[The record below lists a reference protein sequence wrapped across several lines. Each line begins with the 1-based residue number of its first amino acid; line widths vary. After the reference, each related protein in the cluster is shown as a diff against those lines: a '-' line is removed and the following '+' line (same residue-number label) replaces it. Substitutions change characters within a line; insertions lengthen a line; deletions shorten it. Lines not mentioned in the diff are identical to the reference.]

1 MRRSSI
7 VGGLLLAAL
16 GATLA
21 TSAGVPVR
29 TAPQRPNIVWIVLDD
44 ASPAIGADGDPQA
57 TTPNIDRLASQGV
70 RFTHS
75 FTHYPGCAPSRFGLV
90 TGVYPTSVGSN
101 NMRSRL
107 IDPPPTFMSV
117 LKQAGYYVSWPG
129 KMDFNM
135 YSVGGTFNPKDPR
148 VGWTYDCPD
157 CWNDQEPWLDG
168 PPPREPFFAYLDV
181 GVVHE
186 SHVRDT
192 PEQLAKDTERLT
204 PSQRHDPAKMRVPA
218 YYPDVPAVRRDLAN
232 FYDLMTAAD
241 YQVGDVMDWLDRY
254 HLADRTVVW
263 VFGDHGTGLPRMKR
277 WLYDS
282 GLRTDLVIRW
292 PGQIAPGTVRD
303 APVAFVDFAPT
314 VLSIAGAPIPKS
326 VEGQVFLGPNRAK
339 DRDVV
344 FGARDRFDNADD
356 RIRSARDSR
365 YEYIRNYHPELPYS
379 QPMPYAE
386 AGNTM
391 KAWRALAEAGRL
403 EGASALF
410 FAAVKPPQELYDT
423 QTDPDEVN
431 NLAGDPRYAAI
442 MARLSDALDRWMKQ
456 TGDLE
461 NVTTDETASAASNR
475 GQLVVS
481 RKRVH

>member
-1 MRRSSI
+1 
-7 VGGLLLAAL
+7 
-16 GATLA
+16 
-21 TSAGVPVR
+21 
-29 TAPQRPNIVWIVLDD
+29 
-44 ASPAIGADGDPQA
+44 
-57 TTPNIDRLASQGV
+57 
-70 RFTHS
+70 
-75 FTHYPGCAPSRFGLV
+75 
-90 TGVYPTSVGSN
+90 
-101 NMRSRL
+101 
-107 IDPPPTFMSV
+107 
-117 LKQAGYYVSWPG
+117 
-129 KMDFNM
+129 
-135 YSVGGTFNPKDPR
+135 
-148 VGWTYDCPD
+148 
-157 CWNDQEPWLDG
+157 
-168 PPPREPFFAYLDV
+168 V

-292 PGQIAPGTVRD
+292 PGQIAPGTGRD

-391 KAWRALAEAGRL
+391 KAWRTLAEAGRL
-403 EGASALF
+403 EGAPALF